1 ETVPAYRMA
10 NLGRHRELLPPRQ
23 SGSPHTRDVSVG
35 DAFDAILWCVPEAV
49 LFETDGAV
57 AWVTL
62 NRPERHNAFDT
73 ALAESLRGVWRDL
86 RVNDEVRAVVITGA
100 GDKAFCT
107 GIDRDWNVPQ
117 PSSPFMIDDPGL
129 LLGPKTA
136 DLWKPVIAAVN
147 GMACGGAAYILGE
160 VESIVAADHATFFDP
175 HTTYGMAAA
184 FEPIL
189 LYGQMPFGELC
200 RLALMGNHERMSA
213 ARAHEIGFVQD
224 VVPLA
229 ALRET
234 AGRVAHAI
242 ASQPA
247 AAVEGTLRSLWAAR
261 EMARAQAL
269 AMAPHLVT
277 LGNRPEA
284 MAEGQ
289 ATFASGTRIEPHI
302 R

>member
-1 ETVPAYRMA
+1 M
-10 NLGRHRELLPPRQ
+10 
-23 SGSPHTRDVSVG
+23 SGDKADP
-35 DAFDAILWCVPEAV
+35 V

-62 NRPERHNAFDT
+62 NRPDRHNAFDESLAT
-73 ALAESLRGVWRDL
+73 ALRDVWREL
-86 RVNDEVRAVVITGA
+86 RFDDSVRAVVVTGA

-129 LLGPKTA
+129 LLGPKSA

-147 GMACGGAAYILGE
+147 GMACGGAFYILGE

-175 HTTYGMAAA
+175 HTTYGMAAS

-189 LYGQMPFGELC
+189 LYGQLPFGELC

-213 ARAHEIGFVQD
+213 QRAHQIGFVQD

-229 ALRET
+229 GLRET
-234 AGRVAHAI
+234 AGRIAHAL

-269 AMAPHLVT
+269 AMAPHLVA
-277 LGNRPEA
+277 LGNQPDA

-289 ATFASGTRIEPHI
+289 QTFASRQRITPHI

>member
-1 ETVPAYRMA
+1 MAVPASFQTLLY
-10 NLGRHRELLPPRQ
+10 EL
-23 SGSPHTRDVSVG
+23 
-35 DAFDAILWCVPEAV
+35 
-49 LFETDGAV
+49 DGPV

-62 NRPERHNAFDT
+62 NRPDRHNAFDET
-73 ALAESLRGVWRDL
+73 LANELRSVWREL
-86 RVNDEVRAVVITGA
+86 RYDDAVRCVVLTAA
-100 GDKAFCT
+100 GDRAFCT
-107 GIDRDWNVPQ
+107 GIDRTWAVPQ

-136 DLWKPVIAAVN
+136 DLWKPVVAAVN
-147 GMACGGAAYILGE
+147 GMACGGAFYLLGE
-160 VESIVAADHATFFDP
+160 VETIVAADHATFFDP
-175 HTTYGMAAA
+175 HTTYGMAAS

-189 LYGQMPFGELC
+189 LYGQLPFGELC

-213 ARAHEIGFVQD
+213 QRAREIGFVQD

-229 ALRET
+229 ELREA

-247 AAVEGTLRSLWAAR
+247 AAVQGTLRSLWAAR

-277 LGNRPEA
+277 LGNQPEA
-284 MAEGQ
+284 LAEGQ
-289 ATFASGTRIEPHI
+289 AQFASGARIEPRI

>member
-1 ETVPAYRMA
+1 ME
-10 NLGRHRELLPPRQ
+10 
-23 SGSPHTRDVSVG
+23 
-35 DAFDAILWCVPEAV
+35 
-49 LFETDGAV
+49 FETLIYEADGPV

-62 NRPERHNAFDT
+62 NRPQRHNAFDEV
-73 ALAESLRGVWRDL
+73 LVNELQGLWRHLRFD
-86 RVNDEVRAVVITGA
+86 DSIRAIVLTGA
-100 GDKAFCT
+100 GESAFCT
-107 GIDRDWNVPQ
+107 GIDRNWSVPQ
-117 PSSPFMIDDPGL
+117 PSSPFMIDDPGM

-136 DLWKPVIAAVN
+136 DLWKPVVAAVN
-147 GMACGGAAYILGE
+147 GMACGGAFYLLGE
-160 VESIVAADHATFFDP
+160 VETIVAADHAMFFDP
-175 HTTYGMAAA
+175 HTTYGMAAS

-189 LYGQMPFGELC
+189 LYGQLPWGELC

-213 ARAHEIGFVQD
+213 ARAHQVGFVQD

-229 ALRET
+229 ELRAT
-234 AGRVAHAI
+234 AGRIAHAI

-261 EMARAQAL
+261 QMARAQAL

-277 LGNRPEA
+277 LGNTPEA

-289 ATFASGTRIEPHI
+289 AMFASGRRITPEV

>member
-1 ETVPAYRMA
+1 ME
-10 NLGRHRELLPPRQ
+10 
-23 SGSPHTRDVSVG
+23 
-35 DAFDAILWCVPEAV
+35 
-49 LFETDGAV
+49 FETLIYEADGPV

-62 NRPERHNAFDT
+62 NRPQRHNAFDEV
-73 ALAESLRGVWRDL
+73 LVNELQGLWRHLRFD
-86 RVNDEVRAVVITGA
+86 DSIRAIVLTGA
-100 GDKAFCT
+100 GDSAFCT
-107 GIDRDWNVPQ
+107 GIDRNWSVPQ
-117 PSSPFMIDDPGL
+117 PSSPFMIDDPGM

-136 DLWKPVIAAVN
+136 DLWKPVVAAVN
-147 GMACGGAAYILGE
+147 GMACGGAFYLLGE
-160 VESIVAADHATFFDP
+160 VETIVAADHAMFFDP
-175 HTTYGMAAA
+175 HTTYGMAAS

-189 LYGQMPFGELC
+189 LYGQLPWGELC

-213 ARAHEIGFVQD
+213 ARAHQVGFVQD

-229 ALRET
+229 DLRAT
-234 AGRVAHAI
+234 AGRIAHAI

-261 EMARAQAL
+261 QMARAQAL

-277 LGNRPEA
+277 LGNTPEA

-289 ATFASGTRIEPHI
+289 AMFASGRRITPEV

>member
-1 ETVPAYRMA
+1 M
-10 NLGRHRELLPPRQ
+10 
-23 SGSPHTRDVSVG
+23 DV
-35 DAFDAILWCVPEAV
+35 AEPV
-49 LFETDGAV
+49 LYETDGAV

-62 NRPERHNAFDT
+62 NRPERHNAFDS
-73 ALAESLRGVWRDL
+73 ALAESLRRIWRDL
-86 RVNDEVRAVVITGA
+86 RFDDSIRAVVVTGA
-100 GDKAFCT
+100 GDRAFCT
-107 GIDRDWNVPQ
+107 GIDRNWDVAQ
-117 PSSPFMIDDPGL
+117 PSSPFMMDDPGL

-147 GMACGGAAYILGE
+147 GMACGGAFYILGE

-175 HTTYGMAAA
+175 HTTYGMAAS
-184 FEPIL
+184 FEPIM
-189 LYGQMPFGELC
+189 LYGQLPFGELS

-213 ARAHEIGFVQD
+213 ARAHQIGFVQD

-229 ALRET
+229 DLRET
-234 AGRVAHAI
+234 AARVAHAI

-247 AAVEGTLRSLWAAR
+247 AAVEGTLRSLWVAR

-277 LGNRPEA
+277 LGNRPESI
-284 MAEGQ
+284 AEGQ
-289 ATFASGTRIEPHI
+289 ATFASGQRIEPHI

>member
-1 ETVPAYRMA
+1 MIY
-10 NLGRHRELLPPRQ
+10 
-23 SGSPHTRDVSVG
+23 
-35 DAFDAILWCVPEAV
+35 EA
-49 LFETDGAV
+49 DGPV

-62 NRPERHNAFDT
+62 NRPDRHNSF
-73 ALAESLRGVWRDL
+73 
-86 RVNDEVRAVVITGA
+86 DEVLAGELQSLWRHLRYDDSIRAIVLTAA

-107 GIDRDWNVPQ
+107 GIDRNWSVAQ
-117 PSSPFMIDDPGL
+117 PTSPFMIDDPGM

-147 GMACGGAAYILGE
+147 GMACGGAFYLLGE

-175 HTTYGMAAA
+175 HTTYGMAASY
-184 FEPIL
+184 EPIL
-189 LYGQMPFGELC
+189 LYGQLPWGELC

-213 ARAHEIGFVQD
+213 ARAHQIGFVQD

-229 ALRET
+229 ELRT
-234 AGRVAHAI
+234 AAARIAHAI

-261 EMARAQAL
+261 QMARAQAL

-277 LGNRPEA
+277 LGNTPEA
-284 MAEGQ
+284 MAQGQ
-289 ATFASGTRIEPHI
+289 AAFASGVRIEPHI

>member
-1 ETVPAYRMA
+1 M
-10 NLGRHRELLPPRQ
+10 ELTTL
-23 SGSPHTRDVSVG
+23 VY
-35 DAFDAILWCVPEAV
+35 
-49 LFETDGAV
+49 ETDGPV
-57 AWVTL
+57 AWITL
-62 NRPERHNAFDT
+62 NRPDRHNAFDET
-73 ALAESLRGVWRDL
+73 LAAELQGLWKHLRFD
-86 RVNDEVRAVVITGA
+86 DSIRAIVLTGA

-107 GIDRDWNVPQ
+107 GIDRSWAVPQ
-117 PSSPFMIDDPGL
+117 PSSPFMIDDPGM

-147 GMACGGAAYILGE
+147 GMACGGAFYLLGE

-175 HTTYGMAAA
+175 HTTYGMAACY
-184 FEPIL
+184 EPIL
-189 LYGQMPFGELC
+189 LYGQLPWGELC

-213 ARAHEIGFVQD
+213 ARAHQIGFVQD
-224 VVPLA
+224 VVPLDELRA
-229 ALRET
+229 A

-247 AAVEGTLRSLWAAR
+247 TAVEGTLRALWAAR
-261 EMARAQAL
+261 QMARAQAL

-277 LGNRPEA
+277 LGNTAEA

-289 ATFASGTRIEPHI
+289 ASFASGQRIEAHI

>member
-1 ETVPAYRMA
+1 ME
-10 NLGRHRELLPPRQ
+10 
-23 SGSPHTRDVSVG
+23 
-35 DAFDAILWCVPEAV
+35 
-49 LFETDGAV
+49 FETLIYEADGPV

-62 NRPERHNAFDT
+62 NRPQRHNSF
-73 ALAESLRGVWRDL
+73 
-86 RVNDEVRAVVITGA
+86 DEVLVNELQGLWRHLRFDDSIRAIVLTGA
-100 GDKAFCT
+100 GDSAFCT
-107 GIDRDWNVPQ
+107 GIDRNWSVPQ
-117 PSSPFMIDDPGL
+117 PSSPFMIDDPGM

-136 DLWKPVIAAVN
+136 DLWKPVVAAVN
-147 GMACGGAAYILGE
+147 GMACGGAFYLLGE
-160 VESIVAADHATFFDP
+160 VETIVAADHAMFFDP
-175 HTTYGMAAA
+175 HTTYGMAAS

-189 LYGQMPFGELC
+189 LYGQLPWGELC

-213 ARAHEIGFVQD
+213 ARAHQVGFVQD

-229 ALRET
+229 ELRAT
-234 AGRVAHAI
+234 AGRIAHAI

-261 EMARAQAL
+261 QMARAQAL

-277 LGNRPEA
+277 LGNTPEA

-289 ATFASGTRIEPHI
+289 AMFASGRRITPEV

>member
-1 ETVPAYRMA
+1 M
-10 NLGRHRELLPPRQ
+10 
-23 SGSPHTRDVSVG
+23 TRPISF
-35 DAFDAILWCVPEAV
+35 AAIEYVA
-49 LFETDGAV
+49 DGPV

-62 NRPERHNAFDT
+62 NRPDRHNAFDET
-73 ALAESLRGVWRDL
+73 LVAELQSVWRAL
-86 RVNDEVRAVVITGA
+86 RFDDSIRAVVLTGA
-100 GDKAFCT
+100 GEQAFCT
-107 GIDRDWNVPQ
+107 GIDRDWSVPQ
-117 PSSPFMIDDPGL
+117 PSGPFMIDDPGL

-136 DLWKPVIAAVN
+136 DLWKPVVAAVN
-147 GMACGGAAYILGE
+147 GMACGGAFYLLGE
-160 VESIVAADHATFFDP
+160 VETIVAADHATFFDP
-175 HTTYGMAAA
+175 HTTYGMAAC

-189 LYGQMPFGELC
+189 LHGQMPFGELA

-229 ALRET
+229 ELRST
-234 AGRVAHAI
+234 AGRIAHAI

-247 AAVEGTLRSLWAAR
+247 AAVQGTLRALWAAR

-269 AMAPHLVT
+269 ALAPHLVT

-284 MAEGQ
+284 IAEGQ
-289 ATFASGTRIEPHI
+289 AAFTSKARIDPVV

>member
-1 ETVPAYRMA
+1 MA
-10 NLGRHRELLPPRQ
+10 A
-23 SGSPHTRDVSVG
+23 GSLRTRRFG
-35 DAFDAILWCVPEAV
+35 AGPAFDAIVWLVAEPV
-49 LFETDGAV
+49 LYETDGAV

-62 NRPERHNAFDT
+62 NRPDRHNAFDA
-73 ALAESLRGVWRDL
+73 ALAESLRAIWREL
-86 RVNDEVRAVVITGA
+86 RFDDSIRAVVVTGA

-107 GIDRDWNVPQ
+107 GIDREWAVPQ

-147 GMACGGAAYILGE
+147 GMACGGAFYILGE

-175 HTTYGMAAA
+175 HVTYGMAAS

-189 LYGQMPFGELC
+189 LYGRLPFGEVT

-213 ARAHEIGFVQD
+213 ARAHAIGFVQD

-229 ALRET
+229 DLRET
-234 AGRVAHAI
+234 AGRIAHAI

-284 MAEGQ
+284 LAEGQ
-289 ATFASGTRIEPHI
+289 ATFASGRRIEPHV